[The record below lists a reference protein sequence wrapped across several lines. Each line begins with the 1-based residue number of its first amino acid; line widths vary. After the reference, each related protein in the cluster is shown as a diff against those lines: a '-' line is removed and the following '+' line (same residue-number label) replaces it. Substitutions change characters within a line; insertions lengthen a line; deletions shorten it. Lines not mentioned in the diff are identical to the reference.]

1 MGTSPVLVFEHDYDT
16 GVRREVGLEDVV
28 IQDVGN
34 KIYWIDVLGSDSL
47 GPLGL
52 EKLGL
57 DSEAIQSLQSD
68 AVSDVISFPG
78 NLYRFDV
85 GHIPFDEWL
94 ETGDFSPKKV
104 RCLLG
109 ARFLVSCHESR
120 SKLVEKLVDRY
131 VTDFRSTSKAA
142 VFLVYEMFHH
152 VTDGYLS
159 VHRVMQEKLKVLD
172 RAVITADESII
183 VEASKLH
190 TDFLVMREID
200 HTARNTLT
208 HLASRAGL
216 FVSVNTKPFL
226 DNMIMVLE
234 RLEDDLVTDR
244 QVISDSVNFHVS
256 IVSYHMN
263 ASIKAMTA
271 VNVLFVPLTL
281 LAAIYGMNFRSMPE
295 TKWEHGY
302 AWFWLLF
309 SLILIISFV
318 WLKRRR

>member
-1 MGTSPVLVFEHDYDT
+1 METEPVLVFEHDYDT
-16 GVRREVGLEDVV
+16 GARRQVGLEDVT

-34 KIYWIDVLGSDSL
+34 KIYWIDVTGPGGLDRLDRLDL
-47 GPLGL
+47 GPDPLR
-52 EKLGL
+52 
-57 DSEAIQSLQSD
+57 SLSGD
-68 AVSDVISFPG
+68 TASDVVSFPKD
-78 NLYRFDV
+78 LYRFDV
-85 GHIPFDEWL
+85 GHIPFEDWA
-94 ETGDFSPKKV
+94 ETGDFSPRKV

-109 ARFLVSCHESR
+109 ARFLISYHEGRSR
-120 SKLVEKLVDRY
+120 LVELLVERY

-152 VTDGYLS
+152 VTDDYLKI
-159 VHRVMQEKLKVLD
+159 HQVMQEKLKILD
-172 RAVITADESII
+172 RAVTTADESII

-190 TDFLVMREID
+190 TDFLEMREID
-200 HTARNTLT
+200 HTARNILT
-208 HLASRAGL
+208 HLASRASL

-226 DNMIMVLE
+226 DNMVMVLE

-244 QVISDSVNFHVS
+244 QVISDSINFHVS

-309 SLILIISFV
+309 FTVLVVSFV